1 MFGGIG
7 WALIKK
13 KKIKMNKLTIN
24 FKTIDFDSFTNDD
37 YNFNLINEIEIN
49 FEHYD
54 INKHKLEFDKLV
66 KFKNIKVLKLI
77 SYYDLT
83 IDAFDL
89 SPLINLKLLEKIYL
103 TGDSLRPFGLVDLEN
118 NKYNFE
124 VIVEGMPSLYRIM
137 SIEDD
142 NKKLLFFGGEINY
155 FDKID
160 FNKFFVDYFSTS
172 QQKYE
177 GLSLQEIEN
186 FNEIVLDSFTPID
199 QIRRNGTIDLS
210 PLSICTNIRK
220 FRINIDNPTIE
231 DEENKN
237 QYFALDTIPEF
248 ENLELLEIQGF
259 TKNYN
264 FIKKFKKL
272 REFIVDRNFLGEEFL
287 SSDFNQPLTSIKKI
301 SLRYV
306 TSKLLSNFSL
316 SSDFFPNLEE
326 LTIEGMEMEDYK
338 INPLEIIVFKSL
350 KKIYLPH
357 SNFLDFGSDI
367 ISSLNISE
375 KTYDQA
381 LEWCLKK
388 RSTRDVG

>member
-1 MFGGIG
+1 
-7 WALIKK
+7 
-13 KKIKMNKLTIN
+13 MNKLTIN

-89 SPLINLKLLEKIYL
+89 SPLINLKLLEKVFL

-118 NKYNFE
+118 NEYNFE

-375 KTYDQA
+375 KTFDQA

-388 RSTRDVG
+388 RSTRDGG

>member
-1 MFGGIG
+1 
-7 WALIKK
+7 
-13 KKIKMNKLTIN
+13 MNKLTIN

-37 YNFNLINEIEIN
+37 YNFNSINEIEIN

-89 SPLINLKLLEKIYL
+89 SPLINLKLLEKVYL
-103 TGDSLRPFGLVDLEN
+103 IGDSLRPFGLVDLEN

-388 RSTRDVG
+388 RSTRDGG

>member
-1 MFGGIG
+1 
-7 WALIKK
+7 
-13 KKIKMNKLTIN
+13 MNKLTIN

-89 SPLINLKLLEKIYL
+89 SPLINLKLLEKVYL
-103 TGDSLRPFGLVDLEN
+103 IGDSLRPFGLVDLEN

-388 RSTRDVG
+388 RSTRDGG

>member
-1 MFGGIG
+1 
-7 WALIKK
+7 
-13 KKIKMNKLTIN
+13 MNKLTIN

-89 SPLINLKLLEKIYL
+89 SPLINLKLLEKVYL

-388 RSTRDVG
+388 RSTRDGG

>member
-89 SPLINLKLLEKIYL
+89 SPLINLKLLEKVYL
-103 TGDSLRPFGLVDLEN
+103 IGDSLRPFGLVDLEN

-210 PLSICTNIRK
+210 PFSICTNIRK
-220 FRINIDNPTIE
+220 FRINIDYPTIE

-272 REFIVDRNFLGEEFL
+272 REFIVHRNFLGEEFL
-287 SSDFNQPLTSIKKI
+287 SSNFNQPLTSIKKI

-338 INPLEIIVFKSL
+338 INPLEIIVFKNL

-375 KTYDQA
+375 KTYNQA

-388 RSTRDVG
+388 HSK